1 MVAKFM
7 KKSPSKSIATKRRH
21 HRRSTA
27 KKAATAAST
36 AVLSSLITCQRR
48 LIKLFNKLARV
59 GTPNRHKGFKILKKT
74 TAQTHDPTR
83 PEEALV
89 CRALF
94 FSGGPLP
101 PQILP
106 EKRTIVLDLD
116 ETMVHSQAGSP
127 PEKYDFVVRPRI
139 DGMVLDFYVLKRPGV
154 DELLEKLGEKY
165 EVVVFTAGLREYAS
179 LVLDRL
185 DGKRVISHRLY
196 RDSCKEVDGKFVKD
210 LSGLGRDLRRVVIV
224 DDNPNSYAL
233 QPENGVPVRPFL
245 DDMADR
251 ELGKL
256 VEFFEGEQCG
266 CCEDMRDAV
275 KNYVAA
281 GECVAKNDDEFETLQ
296 T

>member
-1 MVAKFM
+1 MVSKFM

-21 HRRSTA
+21 HRRSSA

-74 TAQTHDPTR
+74 AAHDPTR
-83 PEEALV
+83 PEPTAPVRRE
-89 CRALF
+89 LF
-94 FSGGPLP
+94 LAGGPLP
-101 PQILP
+101 PQESP
-106 EKRTIVLDLD
+106 EKKTIVLDLD
-116 ETMVHSQAGSP
+116 ETMIHSQAGAP
-127 PEKYDFVVRPRI
+127 PENYDFVVRPRI

-154 DELLEKLGEKY
+154 DEMLEKLGEKY

-185 DGKRVISHRLY
+185 DRKRVISHRLF

-224 DDNPNSYAL
+224 DDNPNSYSL

-256 VEFFEGEQCG
+256 VEFFEGEQC
-266 CCEDMRDAV
+266 EDMRDAV
-275 KNYVAA
+275 KDYVAA
-281 GECVAKNDDEFETLQ
+281 AGDCGTENGNEFETLQ

>member
-1 MVAKFM
+1 MIM

-21 HRRSTA
+21 HRRSSA

-36 AVLSSLITCQRR
+36 AVLSSLIKCQRR

-74 TAQTHDPTR
+74 AAHDPTR
-83 PEEALV
+83 PEPTAPV
-89 CRALF
+89 RRALF
-94 FSGGPLP
+94 LAGPLP
-101 PQILP
+101 PQASP
-106 EKRTIVLDLD
+106 EKKTIVLDLD
-116 ETMVHSQAGSP
+116 ETMIHSQAGTP
-127 PEKYDFVVRPRI
+127 PENYDFVVRPRI
-139 DGMVLDFYVLKRPGV
+139 DGM
-154 DELLEKLGEKY
+154 LGEKY

-185 DGKRVISHRLY
+185 DRKRVISHRLY
-196 RDSCKEVDGKFVKD
+196 RESCKEVDGKFVKD

-224 DDNPNSYAL
+224 DDNPNSYSL

-256 VEFFEGEQCG
+256 VEFFEGEQC
-266 CCEDMRDAV
+266 EDMRDAV
-275 KNYVAA
+275 KDYVAA
-281 GECVAKNDDEFETLQ
+281 AGDCGTENGDEFETLR

>member
-1 MVAKFM
+1 MVSKIM
-7 KKSPSKSIATKRRH
+7 KKSPSKSIASKGRH
-21 HRRSTA
+21 HRRSAA

-36 AVLSSLITCQRR
+36 AVLSSLFTCQRR

-74 TAQTHDPTR
+74 QTHE
-83 PEEALV
+83 PESAGGAPI

-94 FSGGPLP
+94 FHGPLP
-101 PQILP
+101 PQISL
-106 EKRTIVLDLD
+106 EKKTVFLDLD
-116 ETMVHSQAGSP
+116 ETLVHSQAGPP
-127 PEKYDFVVRPRI
+127 PEKFDFVIRPRI
-139 DGMVLDFYVLKRPGV
+139 DGIELDFYVLKRPGV
-154 DELLEKLGEKY
+154 DEFLEKLGDKY

-185 DGKRVISHRLY
+185 DRKRVISHRLY
-196 RDSCKEVDGKFVKD
+196 RDSCKEVEGKFVKD

-233 QPENGVPVRPFL
+233 QPGNGIPVRPFV
-245 DDMADR
+245 DDMADQ
-251 ELGKL
+251 ELGRL
-256 VEFFEGEQCG
+256 VEFFEGNQCD

-275 KNYVAA
+275 KHYVAT
-281 GECVAKNDDEFETLQ
+281 GDRDEFETLQ